1 MGIQRGTQMKI
12 LQIGAGGIG
21 SFLAREVIE
30 CVEQEQIDSMI
41 DYTIADDDLVEVNQ
55 ITYQNFLFSDAGKNK
70 AEALAKRLKVF
81 ADGVAW
87 ITPIKRRIEK
97 EAQLRGYNIIILCV
111 DNNTVRRLVIDYC
124 FKHNV
129 EFLDLRAQGRNVF
142 AMPKIVKSITFIDN
156 DDKTYSC
163 QEPIDL
169 KKGHIQKGNKIAATI
184 GVQMLLNLLR
194 GHTNRAINLVI

>member
-1 MGIQRGTQMKI
+1 MKI

-21 SFLAREVIE
+21 SYLAKEVIE

-41 DYTIADDDLVEVNQ
+41 DYTIADDDMVEVNQ

-70 AEALAKRLKVF
+70 AEVLAKRLLVF
-81 ADGVAW
+81 QDGIPWLNSSKKKIVD
-87 ITPIKRRIEK
+87 EK
-97 EAQLRGYNIIILCV
+97 QLRGYNIIILCV

-129 EFLDLRAQGRNVF
+129 EFLDLRAQGHNIF
-142 AMPKIVKSITFIDN
+142 CMPKIVKSITFIDN
-156 DDKTYSC
+156 DNKTYSC
-163 QEPIDL
+163 QEQADL